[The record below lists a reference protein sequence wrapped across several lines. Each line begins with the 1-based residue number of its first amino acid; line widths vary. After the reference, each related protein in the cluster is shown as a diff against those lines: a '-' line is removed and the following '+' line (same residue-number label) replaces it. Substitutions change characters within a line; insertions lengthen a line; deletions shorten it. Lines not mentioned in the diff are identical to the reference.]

1 MEAAM
6 AAAGADL
13 AALRAAAQ
21 LLQAAGADPAVLR
34 AAAQLLHAA
43 GAAPEDAAADPAVAA
58 AHRAAI
64 AAGKQPVVD
73 AASDTAWTGL
83 GMPPA
88 DAPLSAIAIR
98 GQPADAAL
106 AAALLAAKSEAS
118 AAQERVRAASL
129 AWERERA
136 TADALALRV
145 AEAERFLRV
154 SSGRPVDHE
163 PGASSSR
170 QAPIAGAGARY
181 DPTDPMVAQ
190 LHLQAAGVQN
200 IRALVSV
207 LLDHASCSYG
217 RWRDQ
222 VLLALRR
229 YALDDHV
236 LVDLPIEARDVAWLR
251 LDSVAMSWI
260 FGTISLDLQD
270 LVRTH
275 GGTA

>member
-1 MEAAM
+1 M

-200 IRALVSV
+200 IRALVTV
-207 LLDHASCSYG
+207 LLL
-217 RWRDQ
+217 RT
-222 VLLALRR
+222 LAGPSPARPPPLCPRR
-229 YALDDHV
+229 PRPRRFADRG
-236 LVDLPIEARDVAWLR
+236 A
-251 LDSVAMSWI
+251 
-260 FGTISLDLQD
+260 
-270 LVRTH
+270 
-275 GGTA
+275 

>member
-1 MEAAM
+1 MDSGCAAVAPAVVVAADLGPDAAAPAAAGAGDVAPLAPGARPGAGPLQQALELPPVVEQPVEAAM

-21 LLQAAGADPAVLR
+21 LLQAAGTDPAVLR

-43 GAAPEDAAADPAVAA
+43 GAAPEDAAAGPAVAA
-58 AHRAAI
+58 AHRASIAAGKQPVVD

-129 AWERERA
+129 AWEC
-136 TADALALRV
+136 
-145 AEAERFLRV
+145 ERF
-154 SSGRPVDHE
+154 GFP
-163 PGASSSR
+163 ASAS
-170 QAPIAGAGARY
+170 
-181 DPTDPMVAQ
+181 PM
-190 LHLQAAGVQN
+190 
-200 IRALVSV
+200 
-207 LLDHASCSYG
+207 
-217 RWRDQ
+217 
-222 VLLALRR
+222 
-229 YALDDHV
+229 
-236 LVDLPIEARDVAWLR
+236 
-251 LDSVAMSWI
+251 
-260 FGTISLDLQD
+260 
-270 LVRTH
+270 
-275 GGTA
+275 